1 MKKPV
6 KLNINHKTTVIE
18 DIMKLADD
26 EGMTLIDAAL
36 EYGERNQIDAEIIGE
51 IIKGDE
57 LLKSKIEI
65 EAEGLHFLVPIER
78 LPL

>member
-1 MKKPV
+1 
-6 KLNINHKTTVIE
+6 
-18 DIMKLADD
+18 MKLADD

-65 EAEGLHFLVPIER
+65 EAEELHFLVPIER